1 MKLSVIIPVFNENKF
16 IKSTVEN
23 VLDFHKE
30 GIYVNL
36 VIVDDCSDDGT
47 YEILKDLEEKN
58 SSRILLLKHDQ
69 NRGKGAAI
77 RTALEK
83 IDSDLVL
90 IQDADLEYDPTDY
103 SVLIEP
109 FLKND
114 ADVVYGTRFHGGRAV
129 RVHLFWNYFANK
141 ILTLITN
148 ILTNINFSDME
159 TGYKVFKTNVL
170 KSIKLVEND
179 FRFEPEVTI
188 KLAYKKKKFFEVPIS
203 YNGRNYLEGKKI
215 KTKDAILAV
224 ICLFRHFI
232 FR

>member
-16 IKSTVEN
+16 IKNTVEK
-23 VLDFHKE
+23 VLNFHKE
-30 GIYVNL
+30 EISVNL
-36 VIVDDCSDDGT
+36 IIVDDCSNDGT
-47 YEILKDLEEKN
+47 YEILKELENQN
-58 SSRILLLKHDQ
+58 SSRIVLFKHDRNQ
-69 NRGKGAAI
+69 GKGAAI

-103 SVLIEP
+103 AVLIEP

-114 ADVVYGTRFHGGRAV
+114 ADVVYGSRFHGGKAV
-129 RVHLFWNYFANK
+129 RIHLFWNYLANK

-170 KSIKLVEND
+170 KSIRLVEND

-188 KLAYKKKKFFEVPIS
+188 KLALKKKKFFEVPIS
-203 YNGRNYLEGKKI
+203 YNGRNYQEGKKI
-215 KTKDAILAV
+215 KTKDAILALV
-224 ICLFRHFI
+224 CLFRHFI